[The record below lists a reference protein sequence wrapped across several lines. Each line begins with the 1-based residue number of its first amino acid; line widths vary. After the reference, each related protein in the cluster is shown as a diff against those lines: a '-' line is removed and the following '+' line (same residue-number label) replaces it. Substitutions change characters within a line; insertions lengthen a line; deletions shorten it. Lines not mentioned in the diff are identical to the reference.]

1 MPHVHH
7 HKRHA
12 DPGFGDDI
20 LSFLAAPFTEVA
32 AAVGGNGNGN
42 GNGKGGPRT
51 ITSYVYTTVPPTFTG
66 SIAAYSTHLPS
77 AAASSPADQSSPSQ
91 SDQSTADA
99 SPSSQ
104 DSSAQSSTSLDS
116 SLPTSIVPTQ
126 SIGSTVPLVAATS
139 SMEVKT
145 TPSSTNALATAA
157 TVAAA
162 SATSIVPDVSASS
175 GGMTT
180 GAKAGLAIGIILVI
194 GAIATVIF
202 FCIQR
207 RKSADRQRLEDEKYH
222 ERNDIFAANRAPS
235 MRSVRTMSTA
245 PRLSL
250 RPVTQFLPGFGDNR
264 NAASAARNAP
274 SHSTWERPMTNN
286 DHNRENPFGNHAEAV
301 DPVNAAGP
309 PVIQATGPGG
319 EAMAGAAA
327 AGAVVGLARGA
338 SKRGNGP
345 KPLDFTQKLPEIGQP
360 SPSGTEFSFSEAPG
374 TPAPTAGA
382 AAIAAAGGPQNAMV
396 HRVQLDF
403 KPSMDDELEI
413 RAGQLVRVLHEY
425 DDGWVSSPVI
435 TTSANTNYLTGSLHS
450 S

>member
-1 MPHVHH
+1 MPHIHH
-7 HKRHA
+7 QKRHA
-12 DPGFGDDI
+12 DPGFGDQI
-20 LSFLAAPFTEVA
+20 LSVLAAPFTEIVG
-32 AAVGGNGNGN
+32 AVGGN
-42 GNGKGGPRT
+42 GNGKGGPKT

-66 SIAAYSTHLPS
+66 SIAAYSTHLPPQ
-77 AAASSPADQSSPSQ
+77 AAASSPTEQPSPSS

-99 SPSSQ
+99 SSQ
-104 DSSAQSSTSLDS
+104 DSSAQSSTLLDS

-126 SIGSTVPLVAATS
+126 SIDSTVPLVAATS
-139 SMEVKT
+139 SVEVT
-145 TPSSTNALATAA
+145 ATPASTNALATAA

-162 SATSIVPDVSASS
+162 SATSIVPDASTSS
-175 GGMTT
+175 GGMTA
-180 GAKAGLAIGIILVI
+180 GAKAGLAIGIVLVI
-194 GAIATVIF
+194 GAIVTAIF

-207 RKSADRQRLEDEKYH
+207 RKSAQRQRLEDEKSH

-235 MRSVRTMSTA
+235 TRSVRTMSTA

-264 NAASAARNAP
+264 NATSAARSAP
-274 SHSTWERPMTNN
+274 SHSAWERPMTGN
-286 DHNRENPFGNHAEAV
+286 DHNKENPFGNHAEAV

-319 EAMAGAAA
+319 EVMAGTAA

-374 TPAPTAGA
+374 TPVPTAGA

-403 KPSMDDELEI
+403 KPSMEDELEI
-413 RAGQLVRVLHEY
+413 HAGQLVRVLHEY
-425 DDGWVSSPVI
+425 DDGWVSTSLI
-435 TTSANTNYLTGSLHS
+435 TSSANANHLAGSLHS